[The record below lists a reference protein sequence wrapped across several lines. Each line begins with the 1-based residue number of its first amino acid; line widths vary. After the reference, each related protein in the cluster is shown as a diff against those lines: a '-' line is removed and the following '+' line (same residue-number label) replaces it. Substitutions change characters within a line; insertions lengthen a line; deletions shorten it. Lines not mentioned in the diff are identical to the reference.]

1 MSLASSSS
9 SALPPARAIFRLRQ
23 ISSHFSPST
32 LPTPSSS
39 SSSIPLSSLPVRHFS
54 STRSSNQSKP
64 HFSFTTAS
72 SFRGKPGSP
81 VYTRPGSS
89 PAKAPIK
96 EERSGLGRLKQGLPE
111 DHPLCRWR
119 DKQLEKSPK
128 GAGHDW
134 FFVEGVPG
142 STQGVKE
149 EESEGDNLKVGGIK
163 GVVLGVA
170 GQSRLVLSIATLLR
184 TNH

>member
-1 MSLASSSS
+1 MSLASGST
-9 SALPPARAIFRLRQ
+9 SAIPPARAIFRLRQ
-23 ISSHFSPST
+23 ISSHFTPST
-32 LPTPSSS
+32 LPTLSTPSPS

-54 STRSSNQSKP
+54 SSRSNHSNKP

-81 VYTRPGSS
+81 VYTQPGQS
-89 PAKAPIK
+89 PATAPIK
-96 EERSGLGRLKQGLPE
+96 QERSGLGRLKQGLPE

-142 STQGVKE
+142 STLGVKE
-149 EESEGDNLKVGGIK
+149 QVGEGENVKVGGIK

-170 GQSRLVLSIATLLR
+170 GQSFSL
-184 TNH
+184 